1 MASKENISNNSEN
14 LGKAKWDALS
24 TKTLLEICMDEIRK
38 CGNPGIAFKHKKWE
52 GIHEEYKKRANK
64 SYTQK
69 QLKNR
74 LDSLRVDWTTWKQL
88 LGEET
93 SLGWNYQTGNIDF
106 DSAWWEAKIS
116 VSIMK
121 LNFLF
126 IES

>member
-1 MASKENISNNSEN
+1 
-14 LGKAKWDALS
+14 
-24 TKTLLEICMDEIRK
+24 
-38 CGNPGIAFKHKKWE
+38 
-52 GIHEEYKKRANK
+52 
-64 SYTQK
+64 
-69 QLKNR
+69 LKNR